1 MILMLSE
8 KARSIPYWGLA
19 VIVRRI
25 LRDNIEGFVGNANL
39 TNLEKNA
46 AAHYKLDCDN
56 KWDLYIRPSGL
67 MHVVYFYNNT
77 DEKEK
82 VVEPIIE
89 CALGFREE
97 TE

>member
-1 MILMLSE
+1 
-8 KARSIPYWGLA
+8 
-19 VIVRRI
+19 
-25 LRDNIEGFVGNANL
+25 
-39 TNLEKNA
+39 
-46 AAHYKLDCDN
+46 
-56 KWDLYIRPSGL
+56 

-89 CALGFREE
+89 RALGFREE